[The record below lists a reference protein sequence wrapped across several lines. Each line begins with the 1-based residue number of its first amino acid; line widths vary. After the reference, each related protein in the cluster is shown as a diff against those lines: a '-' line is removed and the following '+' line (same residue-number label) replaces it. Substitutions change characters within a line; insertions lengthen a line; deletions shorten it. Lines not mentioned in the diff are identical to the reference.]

1 MLTAIAAEPAAKATI
16 TKPNWW
22 TDFSVTP
29 FGALTRPNLTDRPVY
44 GAGIDLGYN
53 INKTVSLHLS
63 NLGYETQDWGGSAI
77 DETSILFRADLIKYS
92 DERFVA
98 FLIGSVDR
106 GWGTTK
112 VTDQDWGF
120 GVGAGAELRFSKNV
134 SIGADSRIRAW
145 FKQEKDWLTRGFV
158 SFKF

>member
-1 MLTAIAAEPAAKATI
+1 MKTILILLTALLPMLTAIAAEPAAKATI

-63 NLGYETQDWGGSAI
+63 NLGYETQDWG
-77 DETSILFRADLIKYS
+77 
-92 DERFVA
+92 
-98 FLIGSVDR
+98 
-106 GWGTTK
+106 
-112 VTDQDWGF
+112 F